1 MERDILEEL
10 IEHLPE
16 KEFTIIVGARQTGKS
31 TVLSQLGEYCKQ
43 QNISSVSINLED
55 KNMLFEMDEHPL
67 NLLNYLNISGGAD
80 REKKTVVLID
90 EVQYLKDPSNFL
102 KLLYDEYHDK
112 IKIVATGSSAFYID
126 RKFIDSLAG
135 RKKIFYLFTCSFGEF
150 LRMKNRDDLYAE
162 YLHIKQNIKAKTL
175 RIAEMQLCF
184 EEYIQFG
191 GYPAVITEKTEKK
204 KIERLRDLRDS
215 FVKRDILEADIRD
228 EKSFY
233 NTFRILA
240 GQTGNLVNVNEISR
254 TLSIKNDTLLRYLYV
269 LQKCFHISLSKPYS
283 NNLRNEIVKMPKVF
297 LLDTGMKNM
306 LLNNFNT
313 IRQRQDCGEI
323 WENTVYK
330 ELCRTYTFDN
340 VFFWR
345 TTQGSEVDF
354 IISPDAKDTFAVET
368 KFHRRQVS
376 ESKYKSFTERYP
388 KISLQYRCYEPFDE
402 GVLRCF

>member
-1 MERDILEEL
+1 MERDILEKL
-10 IEHLPE
+10 TEHLSE

-31 TVLSQLGEYCKQ
+31 TVLSQLAEYCKRR
-43 QNISSVSINLED
+43 NIPTVSINLED
-55 KNMLFEMDEHPL
+55 KNMLFEMDKHPL
-67 NLLNYLNISGGAD
+67 NILNYLSTLSGAD
-80 REKKTVVLID
+80 KKKKTVVLID

-150 LRMKNRDDLYAE
+150 LRMKNMDDLYAE

-175 RIAEMQLCF
+175 SITEMRVCF

-191 GYPAVITEKTEKK
+191 GYPAVITEKTEEN

-233 NTFRILA
+233 NTFRVLA
-240 GQTGNLVNVNEISR
+240 SQTGGLVNVNEISR
-254 TLSIKNDTLLRYLYV
+254 TLGIKNDTLSRYLYI

-297 LLDTGMKNM
+297 LLDTGMKNI

-313 IRQRQDCGEI
+313 IRQRQDSGEI
-323 WENTVYK
+323 WENMIYR
-330 ELCRTYTFDN
+330 ELCRTYTADN

-345 TTQGSEVDF
+345 TTQGNEVDF
-354 IISPDAKDTFAVET
+354 IISPDAGDTFAIEA
-368 KFHRRQVS
+368 KFHQRQIS
-376 ESKYKSFTERYP
+376 ESKYKKFMERYP
-388 KISLQYRCYEPFDE
+388 EISLRYKCYEPFDE
-402 GVLRCF
+402 GVFGWF